1 MVYYVLIPC
10 GLVARIRRSHRR
22 GRGSIPRT
30 GVCLR
35 KIGKNAKMH
44 QGFCYNLLNPS
55 SGPTIVHKTQ
65 KSILTHKKAVKNSLS
80 DVESNLHFPST
91 EVTIPCGLV
100 ARIRRFHRRGRGS
113 IPRKGVK
120 QIFRQSWI
128 SWKFEATSFDNMRKC
143 ICNDDMYMSSWCS
156 K

>member
-1 MVYYVLIPC
+1 
-10 GLVARIRRSHRR
+10 
-22 GRGSIPRT
+22 
-30 GVCLR
+30 
-35 KIGKNAKMH
+35 MH

-65 KSILTHKKAVKNSLS
+65 KNIRTHKKAVKNSLS
-80 DVESNLHFPST
+80 HVESNLHLPNT

-128 SWKFEATSFDNMRKC
+128 S
-143 ICNDDMYMSSWCS
+143 
-156 K
+156 